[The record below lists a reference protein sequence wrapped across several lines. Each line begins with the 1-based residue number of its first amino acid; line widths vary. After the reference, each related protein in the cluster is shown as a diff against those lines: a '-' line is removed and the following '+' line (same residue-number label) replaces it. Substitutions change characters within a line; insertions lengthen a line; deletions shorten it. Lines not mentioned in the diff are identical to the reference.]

1 MYFHT
6 DSILFRI
13 RHLKDL
19 DDQLLGN
26 HFNDNIITFC
36 FLRFGPVYYIPETM
50 ATYRKN
56 NNGICTGDKFAVGM
70 LRDIFDYDIT
80 VKMMPEIKPVS
91 RRRHLHDFMFVQD
104 HRKEMKA
111 LEAYKSIASDDQL
124 PTSLRVVNT
133 GFCFIHNNLM
143 DRLYVFLIRL
153 QRQIIIRW
161 RKLARIQ

>member
-56 NNGICTGDKFAVGM
+56 NNGICTGDKFAVM
-70 LRDIFDYDIT
+70 
-80 VKMMPEIKPVS
+80 V
-91 RRRHLHDFMFVQD
+91 HLHKTNSSMISATTF
-104 HRKEMKA
+104 
-111 LEAYKSIASDDQL
+111 SAS
-124 PTSLRVVNT
+124 S
-133 GFCFIHNNLM
+133 
-143 DRLYVFLIRL
+143 
-153 QRQIIIRW
+153 
-161 RKLARIQ
+161 